1 MAGLI
6 LRERQLLKE
15 AYMEERDLVTIVVDR
30 EKAREIQLAK
40 LDSVSAEALVES
52 LLASRARDLYKLVKV
67 LISQIGKEKA
77 KKIIEE
83 AQYTASYKSGREA
96 AEKAGNPKDIGGYIE
111 VNNVNFLGNM
121 PMAPLC
127 EVVERT
133 KNRYVFRNKNCYHA
147 EAVLKVGAGDPEA
160 LEVIKCFCSHDTPWA
175 RGFNPNMKFKRTK
188 FVLDGDDC
196 CEFVA
201 EVE

>member
-1 MAGLI
+1 MG
-6 LRERQLLKE
+6 
-15 AYMEERDLVTIVVDR
+15 ERDSVTLIINR
-30 EKAREIQLAK
+30 EKLHELQLAK
-40 LDSVSAEALVES
+40 LDSVNKEALVKG
-52 LLASRARDLYKLVKV
+52 LLAGKARDLFRLVKV
-67 LISQIGKEKA
+67 LVSQVGKEKA
-77 KKIIEE
+77 KELIEE
-83 AQYTASYKSGREA
+83 AVSSDAYKRGREA

-196 CEFVA
+196 CEFVV
-201 EVE
+201 EV